1 MACRWGAWPD
11 QQGPFESLF
20 FEMEY
25 GRPMELSTQ
34 TVEELKRAR
43 LIQEPAPLP
52 WRDEELKYV
61 VRALGIEE
69 QKQARGFEEVP
80 T

>member
-1 MACRWGAWPD
+1 MLRLARVEGRAWTKD
-11 QQGPFESLF
+11 NSSNTVGF
-20 FEMEY
+20 FWILMK
-25 GRPMELSTQ
+25 LSPQ

-52 WRDEELKYV
+52 WRDEELKHV

-69 QKQARGFEEVP
+69 QKQARGFEEAP